1 MERGA
6 LAVGGPSSQL
16 EDDIRPLG
24 KARAEHSRVL
34 GSRGGGGAG
43 SETAPRWSGAQ
54 SGLDASPPST
64 GQRHVYPKCSGRT
77 TPDGQ

>member
-16 EDDIRPLG
+16 EDDVRPLG

-34 GSRGGGGAG
+34 GSQGAVG
-43 SETAPRWSGAQ
+43 EIAPRWSGTQ

-77 TPDGQ
+77 IPDGQ

>member
-16 EDDIRPLG
+16 EDDVRPLG

-34 GSRGGGGAG
+34 GSRGAVG
-43 SETAPRWSGAQ
+43 EIAPRWSGTQ

-77 TPDGQ
+77 IPDGQ